1 MAKIRETY
9 GATYNAVIHHDESYK
24 AGRPSKRVS
33 RLYDVF
39 KEKEAQFGHRSGLI
53 HMKF

>member
-9 GATYNAVIHHDESYK
+9 GATYNAVIHHDESYR

-33 RLYDVF
+33 GLYNVL
-39 KEKEAQFGHRSGLI
+39 KKKGAQFGHRSG
-53 HMKF
+53 